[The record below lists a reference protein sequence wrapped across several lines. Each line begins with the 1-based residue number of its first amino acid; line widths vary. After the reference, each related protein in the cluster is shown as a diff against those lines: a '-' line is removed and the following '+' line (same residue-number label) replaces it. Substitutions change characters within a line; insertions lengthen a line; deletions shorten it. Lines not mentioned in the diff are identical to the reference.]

1 MIGPPPNIVFS
12 LFLAPVFEWESS
24 EPADAAV
31 RVLPPTVP
39 PPVCE
44 DGNEAVAQQDAP
56 PPAPSN
62 KRLVFKGYE
71 WRAGPQYVLF
81 PPAPWANCFD
91 AGSYEAREKSLKEE
105 DERRARAAEQSR
117 NQEALVAR
125 QRAVEALA
133 ALRTANDTTPPPE
146 TAE

>member
-39 PPVCE
+39 PPVC
-44 DGNEAVAQQDAP
+44 DGSEAVAQQDAP

-91 AGSYEAREKSLKEE
+91 AGSYEAREKALKEE
-105 DERRARAAEQSR
+105 DERRARAAEDSR
-117 NQEALVAR
+117 NYAVQIARLRAAEAL
-125 QRAVEALA
+125 EALKQGEPA
-133 ALRTANDTTPPPE
+133 APP
-146 TAE
+146 AEPSE